1 VQCEDRLAELSKHRL
16 ESYLTLLR
24 GYMADSSVPLDLRKE
39 LRDHLRKFERFQGLE
54 DIAVQDESGIIPS
67 LQDVT
72 ASCELI
78 EERIQRIFR
87 GYDNQE
93 KRSTVEDLLGGL
105 RKSRE
110 DLHQT
115 FGELGKTEQKL
126 MRVAGETL
134 LPEEAQAEAV

>member
-1 VQCEDRLAELSKHRL
+1 
-16 ESYLTLLR
+16 
-24 GYMADSSVPLDLRKE
+24 
-39 LRDHLRKFERFQGLE
+39 
-54 DIAVQDESGIIPS
+54 
-67 LQDVT
+67 VT